1 MNVLR
6 IFGIVVAVHALAFL
20 LIMANPGCSTKS
32 KSPAS
37 VAATP
42 ATSASDSSASPFVS
56 APPVAGDSG
65 GISFDPNAVAGSS
78 RFSPTRPNT
87 PAASAVTTE
96 PVADV
101 TPASTVTVGKGDS
114 LWSIA
119 KKHGIPVVELAAAN
133 NLKTGATLQVGQK
146 LVVPSKGAPAAGKT
160 AATPAAHSATASK
173 SSGKSTDAA
182 APAAEPAPAAAKSST
197 YTRHVV
203 KAGET
208 LGIIA
213 RKYGVKQGDIAVAN
227 NITNPATLRV
237 GREIVIPAP
246 SKSTKAAASAKGSDS
261 NATTEPKPASNNPAS
276 GSVQDTAQ
284 PAQIPS
290 MPVIGGSSEQD
301 SDGGLKPAPAANVP
315 VIKIEEEPNSSGK

>member
-37 VAATP
+37 VAAAP
-42 ATSASDSSASPFVS
+42 AAPASDTGSSPFIS
-56 APPVAGDSG
+56 APAAAGDQG
-65 GISFDPNAVAGSS
+65 GLNFDPNAVAGAS

-87 PAASAVTTE
+87 PAASAVTSE

-101 TPASTVTVGKGDS
+101 TPASTITVGKGDS

-146 LVVPSKGAPAAGKT
+146 LVVPSKGAVATKAGSAPASHSTATTKASAKT
-160 AATPAAHSATASK
+160 PEAAPVSETAPAPK
-173 SSGKSTDAA
+173 SSG
-182 APAAEPAPAAAKSST
+182 

-227 NITNPATLRV
+227 NITNPATLRI
-237 GREIVIPAP
+237 GREIVIPSA

-261 NATTEPKPASNNPAS
+261 SATTEPKPASNKPAS
-276 GSVQDTAQ
+276 GSAQETTQ
-284 PAQIPS
+284 PAQVPS
-290 MPVIGGSSEQD
+290 MPIIGGPSVQD
-301 SDGGLKPAPAANVP
+301 SGSGLQPAPASDVP
-315 VIKIEEEPNSSGK
+315 VIKLEEESTSPGK

>member
-6 IFGIVVAVHALAFL
+6 IFGLVVAVHALAFL

-37 VAATP
+37 VAAAP
-42 ATSASDSSASPFVS
+42 ATTASDSSASPFVS
-56 APPVAGDSG
+56 APPAAGEAG
-65 GISFDPNAVAGSS
+65 GVSFDPNAVAGAS

-87 PAASAVTTE
+87 PAATAVTTE

-101 TPASTVTVGKGDS
+101 TPASTITVGKGDS

-119 KKHGIPVVELAAAN
+119 KKHGIPVVDLAAAN

-146 LVVPSKGAPAAGKT
+146 LVVPSKAAASAPKASGTSTGHAST
-160 AATPAAHSATASK
+160 SAK
-173 SSGKSTDAA
+173 SSSRSAEA
-182 APAAEPAPAAAKSST
+182 APAAEPAAAPAKSGS

-237 GREIVIPAP
+237 GREIIIPSA

-276 GSVQDTAQ
+276 GSVQETAQ
-284 PAQIPS
+284 PAQVPS
-290 MPVIGGSSEQD
+290 MPVIGGSSVQD
-301 SDGGLKPAPAANVP
+301 SGGLQPAPASNVP
-315 VIKIEEEPNSSGK
+315 VIKLEEESTSPGK

>member
-37 VAATP
+37 VSAAP
-42 ATSASDSSASPFVS
+42 AAPAADTASSPFIS
-56 APPVAGDSG
+56 APDSAGEQG
-65 GISFDPNAVAGSS
+65 GLNFDPNAVAGAS

-87 PAASAVTTE
+87 PGASAVTAE
-96 PVADV
+96 PVPDV
-101 TPASTVTVGKGDS
+101 IPATTITVGKGDS

-146 LVVPSKGAPAAGKT
+146 LVVPAKGAASAAKT
-160 AATPAAHSATASK
+160 ASHSSATTKASAK
-173 SSGKSTDAA
+173 APEA
-182 APAAEPAPAAAKSST
+182 APASETAPAAKSSA

-213 RKYGVKQGDIAVAN
+213 RRYGVKQGDIAVAN

-237 GREIVIPAP
+237 GRELVIPSA

-261 NATTEPKPASNNPAS
+261 SATTEPKPASNKPAS
-276 GSVQDTAQ
+276 GSAQETTQ
-284 PAQIPS
+284 PAQVPS
-290 MPVIGGSSEQD
+290 MPIIGDPSVQD
-301 SDGGLKPAPAANVP
+301 SDSGLQPAPATDVP
-315 VIKIEEEPNSSGK
+315 VIKLEEESAFPGR